1 MSGLKIKKGDQV
13 VVISGKE
20 KGKKGKI
27 QTVEPEDNKVIVS
40 GVNFVSKHK
49 KPRGPGK
56 LGGIIKQEAS
66 IDASN
71 VMVVCSK
78 CNKGTRVGHKI
89 SDDGTKVRICKKCG
103 ATL

>member
-1 MSGLKIKKGDQV
+1 MSNLKIKKGDQV

-27 QTVEPEDNKVIVS
+27 QTVEPEKNKVIVQ

-49 KPRGPGK
+49 KPAGQGK
-56 LGGIIKQEAS
+56 MGGIIKQENS

-71 VMVVCSK
+71 VMVICSK
-78 CNKGTRVGHKI
+78 CNKGTRVGYKI
-89 SDDGTKVRICKKCG
+89 TDGKKVRICKKCG

>member
-1 MSGLKIKKGDQV
+1 MSNLKIKKGDQV

-27 QTVEPEDNKVIVS
+27 QSAQPGEGKVIIQ
-40 GVNFVSKHK
+40 GVNFLVKHQ
-49 KPRGPGK
+49 KPKGQGK
-56 LGGIIKQEAS
+56 LGGIIKQEGA

-71 VMVVCSK
+71 VMIFCSK
-78 CNKGTRVGHKI
+78 CSKGSRVGYKI
-89 SDDGTKVRICKKCG
+89 DNDKKVRICKRCG